1 MNVSKTSIAQ
11 QRVSRTDST
20 TTILYLVLSKDE
32 IKTKMKIM
40 HNELSKIKK
49 QRDRFLHKVETLIET
64 RYVSLNPVDNDDVEK
79 IILKDS
85 TLLERKNLTMF

>member
-1 MNVSKTSIAQ
+1 
-11 QRVSRTDST
+11 
-20 TTILYLVLSKDE
+20 
-32 IKTKMKIM
+32 M

-64 RYVSLNPVDNDDVEK
+64 RYVSLNPVDNDDMRE

-85 TLLERKNLTMF
+85 TLLERKNLTMFQRLFRQQQTEAAKKHNS